1 MNVYGY
7 EPFHLQKDIS
17 AHLFQDQNVFAAI
30 LKSVELGLSVFV
42 EQGLAFRVF
51 SEVNLEIFQPRFM
64 SPQQR
69 ISGQVSARIASAY
82 ELFTGISL
90 CRLACVHSCEEV
102 FHVLDLAV
110 FVDAFDL
117 GL

>member
-1 MNVYGY
+1 MFLFNFVFQKLIIIRKIERQEKILIILWKYFASVLMNIYGY

-30 LKSVELGLSVFV
+30 LKSVELGLSVFI

-69 ISGQVSARIASAY
+69 ISS
-82 ELFTGISL
+82 
-90 CRLACVHSCEEV
+90 
-102 FHVLDLAV
+102 
-110 FVDAFDL
+110 
-117 GL
+117 